1 MRRLLRFTPYTRSE
15 CNSRLLCPKTK
26 LIVSYHVGTREEEC
40 CVEFMDDL
48 RRRLTREWWVHLSTD
63 AWAAYP
69 EAIDLVFGPN
79 VIYHPKPKEYGPNSY
94 VERQNLTM
102 RMSMQRFH
110 RKTNGHSKRFEQHC
124 KMVALYFLH
133 YNFCRVHETL
143 RTSPAMAAGV
153 DKVLRGSEWIV
164 GLVEKFE
171 AEMAAAL
178 MGRCRYGRRSCN
190 RSWTN
195 IYVCE

>member
-1 MRRLLRFTPYTRSE
+1 
-15 CNSRLLCPKTK
+15 
-26 LIVSYHVGTREEEC
+26 
-40 CVEFMDDL
+40 MDDL
-48 RRRLTREWWVHLSTD
+48 RRRLAPEWWVHLSTD
-63 AWAAYP
+63 ARAAYP

-79 VIYHPKPKEYGPNSY
+79 VIYHPKPKEYVPNSY

-102 RMSMQRFH
+102 RMSMKRFH

-124 KMVALYFLH
+124 NMVVLYFLH

-153 DKVLRGSEWIV
+153 DKVLRDSEWIV

-171 AEMAAAL
+171 AEMAAA
-178 MGRCRYGRRSCN
+178 
-190 RSWTN
+190 
-195 IYVCE
+195 